1 MIWGPASAEGVGEDL
16 CRLAMELRHGRRRQS
31 LTTGVLTHIPV
42 DLMEEEKPVQRAK
55 GQKALATPLTLFSAG
70 GALFL
75 VGTRGILP
83 QKKNKNW
90 GNMLSELAGSQEPP

>member
-1 MIWGPASAEGVGEDL
+1 MIWGPASAEGVGKDL
-16 CRLAMELRHGRRRQS
+16 CRLAMELRHDRRRQS

-83 QKKNKNW
+83 QGEKKKL
-90 GNMLSELAGSQEPP
+90 GEYAF